1 MPQLPAE
8 LFASFLDSFIICI
21 VDSAAKIITA
31 DCIDLSPQNSKIN
44 VYQRMW
50 DFMSSNEHVFV
61 QSYRE
66 GIERVRNS
74 KVGYHYTLCIY
85 EGNAVL

>member
-1 MPQLPAE
+1 
-8 LFASFLDSFIICI
+8 
-21 VDSAAKIITA
+21 
-31 DCIDLSPQNSKIN
+31 
-44 VYQRMW
+44 MW

-74 KVGYHYTLCIY
+74 KVRA
-85 EGNAVL
+85 GNEILSHVGKIPIRKADPEE